1 MDEITQIYWLFRC
14 TEKQYAESFCSKGTI
29 KLNTPKFWI
38 ELEMKE
44 GKGRGD
50 LLEGVYCSFPTVDI
64 QRFLHLK
71 GLRDNVKGYTQG
83 NLTYLRSN
91 DVIELPCFCLFGLYN
106 HSFHYQY
113 FKETGRYANVAYVND
128 SYFRDFYKYQS
139 RESIECLPDKNKPV
153 FVIIKSP
160 NKFFERV
167 HNHLETLGISK
178 QEILINPVNYIDK
191 KTPFLIR
198 LDYPL
203 ELFQKDLRFKNQSEL
218 RIVINTKN
226 NNALEQLRKQN
237 YLVDI
242 GDLSDITEIYKYYL
256 EDMLIEMDGMTLR
269 FNLPEP
275 IVTKFEDMSKEEL
288 LGLAYYLTR
297 GEASKTMS
305 KEEIETGINHINQIL
320 KDKFGIY
327 SYFIE

>member
-38 ELEMKE
+38 ELETKE

-50 LLEGVYCSFPTVDI
+50 LLEGVYCSFPTYDI
-64 QRFLHLK
+64 QSYLVLRE
-71 GLRDNVKGYTQG
+71 LRDNVKGCTQG
-83 NLTYLRSN
+83 NLSYLKSD
-91 DVIELPCFCLFGLYN
+91 DVNELPCFCMFGLYN

-113 FKETGRYANVAYVND
+113 FKETDSCANVAYVQD
-128 SYFRDFYKYQS
+128 SYFRDFYKYKT

-160 NKFFERV
+160 NIFFERV
-167 HNHLETLGISK
+167 YNHLETLGVSR
-178 QEILINPVNYIDK
+178 QEILIKPVTYLDK
-191 KTPFLIR
+191 NIPFLTR
-198 LDYPL
+198 SKYPM
-203 ELFQKDLRFKNQSEL
+203 ELFLKDVRFQNQSEL

-226 NNALEQLRKQN
+226 SNVIKQLRKQN
-237 YLVDI
+237 FILDI

-256 EDMLIEMDGMTLR
+256 EDMLIEMDGMTLS

-275 IVTKFEDMSKEEL
+275 IVTEL
-288 LGLAYYLTR
+288 KICQKMNYLG
-297 GEASKTMS
+297 
-305 KEEIETGINHINQIL
+305 
-320 KDKFGIY
+320 
-327 SYFIE
+327 